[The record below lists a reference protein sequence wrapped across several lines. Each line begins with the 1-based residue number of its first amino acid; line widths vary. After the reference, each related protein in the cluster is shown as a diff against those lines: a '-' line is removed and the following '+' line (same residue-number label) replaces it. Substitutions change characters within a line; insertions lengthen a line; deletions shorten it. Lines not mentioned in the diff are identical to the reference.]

1 MKKWEYIAKERKG
14 KKKKN
19 PGEKNPNEKELSNL
33 PDKELKKWP

>member
-1 MKKWEYIAKERKG
+1 MKKYIAKERKE
-14 KKKKN
+14 KKN

>member
-14 KKKKN
+14 KKKN

>member
-1 MKKWEYIAKERKG
+1 MQKKEKE
-14 KKKKN
+14 KKKN

>member
-14 KKKKN
+14 KKN

>member
-1 MKKWEYIAKERKG
+1 MGIYCKRKKR
-14 KKKKN
+14 KKKN

>member
-14 KKKKN
+14 KKKKT
-19 PGEKNPNEKELSNL
+19 PRGKNPNEKELSNL

>member
-1 MKKWEYIAKERKG
+1 MGIYCKRKKR